1 DLNPPPGSSCR
12 ASPSSWTINPELAA
26 GGRSAVSGTSIA
38 VPVLPGDER
47 TERWHAGETPRGRA
61 PAPAPAA
68 TLVAHL
74 PRRHGG
80 QLCAHAGARPRAE
93 LRQHSLHAL
102 QGAGAGGQRRGGDQ
116 PGRRDPGYFQKG

>member
-1 DLNPPPGSSCR
+1 GA
-12 ASPSSWTINPELAA
+12 ASDEINPELAA
-26 GGRSAVSGTSIA
+26 GGRSVVSGTSLA
-38 VPVLPGDER
+38 VPVLPRDER

-93 LRQHSLHAL
+93 LREHSLHAL
-102 QGAGAGGQRRGGDQ
+102 QGAGAGGQRRVRDQ
-116 PGRRDPGYFQKG
+116 PGRRDPG